1 MGGVCLLSHMGTLPL
16 VLLAVFFASV
26 NNDILFSIYLL
37 FNTFIIINVLL
48 FIWKIYLF
56 FFLREGLGKLISI
69 ASVDMPFKDEV
80 YNAFSYL

>member
-1 MGGVCLLSHMGTLPL
+1 MGGVCLLSHMCPLSL

-37 FNTFIIINVLL
+37 FNTFIIINILH

-56 FFLREGLGKLISI
+56 VSHFLIQVSLIFFFERRSR
-69 ASVDMPFKDEV
+69 
-80 YNAFSYL
+80 